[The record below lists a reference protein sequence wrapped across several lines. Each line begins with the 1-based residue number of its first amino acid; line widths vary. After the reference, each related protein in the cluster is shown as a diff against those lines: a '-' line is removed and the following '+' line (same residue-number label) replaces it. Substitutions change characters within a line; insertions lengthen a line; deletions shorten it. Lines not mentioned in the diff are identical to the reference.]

1 MCREMKSTLFTI
13 PSHGGSG
20 VPQTIVAMIQ
30 LPGMLACLCP
40 RATALA
46 TANSS
51 ENGLYGSVRM
61 LTWEKDK
68 SGQQGSHL
76 TKEMSPVT
84 CSRLKPKGGGACPF
98 FLI

>member
-1 MCREMKSTLFTI
+1 MCREMKSTLFPI

-20 VPQTIVAMIQ
+20 VPQTTVAMIQ

-51 ENGLYGSVRM
+51 ENGLV
-61 LTWEKDK
+61 WVCKDADMGK
-68 SGQQGSHL
+68 KTSLASR
-76 TKEMSPVT
+76 EVT
-84 CSRLKPKGGGACPF
+84 SQRK
-98 FLI
+98 

>member
-30 LPGMLACLCP
+30 LLRMFACLCP

-46 TANSS
+46 IANSS
-51 ENGLYGSVRM
+51 ENGLV
-61 LTWEKDK
+61 WVCKD
-68 SGQQGSHL
+68 
-76 TKEMSPVT
+76 TEMGNKTSLASREVT
-84 CSRLKPKGGGACPF
+84 SQRK
-98 FLI
+98 